1 MPAERDIKVTRR
13 DTVMVG
19 LAGGALM
26 AGAAASGAAA
36 QPAGGNVI
44 PTPEQQKLIDA
55 AMQVRL
61 RAHAPYSKFQ
71 VGAALQAEDG
81 TVFLGCNVEN
91 LSYGATICAERN
103 AVFQAVA
110 AGHRK
115 FKAIAVVGDLPG
127 PITPCGMCR
136 QVLGEFGGDTQVI
149 CTNLK
154 KDVMV
159 KTVSAFL
166 PDAFNFEPGK

>member
-1 MPAERDIKVTRR
+1 MSITRR
-13 DTVMVG
+13 DTVILG
-19 LAGGALM
+19 LAGGALL
-26 AGAAASGAAA
+26 ASAAEANAAK
-36 QPAGGNVI
+36 PVTGGNVT

-55 AMQVRL
+55 AVEVRQ
-61 RAHAPYSKFQ
+61 RAYAPYSHFL
-71 VGAALQAEDG
+71 VGAALETEDG
-81 TVFLGCNVEN
+81 TVFKGCNVEN

-115 FKAIAVVGDLPG
+115 FKAIAVVGDLPA

-136 QVLGEFGGDTQVI
+136 QVLGEFGGQTEVI

-159 KTVSAFL
+159 STVGALLPAAFDFD
-166 PDAFNFEPGK
+166 PSKY

>member
-1 MPAERDIKVTRR
+1 MT
-13 DTVMVG
+13 
-19 LAGGALM
+19 
-26 AGAAASGAAA
+26 
-36 QPAGGNVI
+36 
-44 PTPEQQKLIDA
+44 PTPAQQKLIDA
-55 AMQVRL
+55 AMAVRL
-61 RAHAPYSKFQ
+61 RAYAPYSKFL
-71 VGAALQAEDG
+71 VGAALETEDG

-110 AGHRK
+110 AGHKK
-115 FKAIAVVGDLPG
+115 FRAIAVVGDLPT

-159 KTVSAFL
+159 KTVAAFL
-166 PDAFNFEPGK
+166 PDAFSFEPVK